1 MSTNQDAL
9 RLLIKLR
16 TGGQVKQ
23 ARLLLLSFS
32 ALSPNRIACVCVCVC
47 VCVSVCVHNSSLIIS
62 KNSEN
67 TEKCKE
73 LHQLETSMVGLIEHV
88 PHDSLYYILMG
99 DDRMHIFL

>member
-32 ALSPNRIACVCVCVC
+32 ALSPNGIACVCVC
-47 VCVSVCVHNSSLIIS
+47 VCVHNSSLIIS

-67 TEKCKE
+67 TEKCKK
-73 LHQLETSMVGLIEHV
+73 LHQLETSMVGLIEHI
-88 PHDSLYYILMG
+88 PHDSLYYILVG

>member
-32 ALSPNRIACVCVCVC
+32 ALSPNRIASVC

-73 LHQLETSMVGLIEHV
+73 LHQLETSMVGLIEHI

>member
-1 MSTNQDAL
+1 MPTSQDAL
-9 RLLIKLR
+9 RLLIKLG
-16 TGGQVKQ
+16 TGGQVEQ
-23 ARLLLLSFS
+23 ASLLLLSFS
-32 ALSPNRIACVCVCVC
+32 ALSPNGIVS
-47 VCVSVCVHNSSLIIS
+47 VSVCTQLIPDHS

-73 LHQLETSMVGLIEHV
+73 HHQLETSMAGLLACI